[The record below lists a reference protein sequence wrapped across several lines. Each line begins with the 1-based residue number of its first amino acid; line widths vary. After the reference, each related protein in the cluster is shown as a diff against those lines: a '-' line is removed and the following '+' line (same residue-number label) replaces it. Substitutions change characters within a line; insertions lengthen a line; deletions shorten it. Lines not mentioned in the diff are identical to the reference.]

1 MLRQLTKGHRLIQM
15 IYDANE
21 SLQDCEYV
29 SDVETVEAFKK
40 TLVQEYQ
47 QLSTSNNTLVHI
59 KSLEEL
65 PGDLAQFTNYRHL
78 KTQCRQ
84 LHKRIRRQAEQSSR

>member
-1 MLRQLTKGHRLIQM
+1 MTRGRRLIQM

-29 SDVETVEAFKK
+29 SDPEMVDTFKR
-40 TLVQEYQ
+40 TMTDEYLR
-47 QLSTSNNTLVHI
+47 LSTSNSTLVHV
-59 KSLEEL
+59 KSLKEL
-65 PGDLAQFTNYRHL
+65 PDDLALFTNYRKL

-84 LHKRIRRQAEQSSR
+84 LHRRIRRQAEESSR

>member
-1 MLRQLTKGHRLIQM
+1 MTKGRRLIQM

-21 SLQDCEYV
+21 LLQDCEYV
-29 SDVETVEAFKK
+29 SDPEMINVFKK
-40 TLVQEYQ
+40 TMTDEYLR
-47 QLSTSNNTLVHI
+47 LSTSNSTLVHV

-65 PGDLAQFTNYRHL
+65 PGDLALLTNYRKL

-84 LHKRIRRQAEQSSR
+84 LHRRIRRQTEESSR